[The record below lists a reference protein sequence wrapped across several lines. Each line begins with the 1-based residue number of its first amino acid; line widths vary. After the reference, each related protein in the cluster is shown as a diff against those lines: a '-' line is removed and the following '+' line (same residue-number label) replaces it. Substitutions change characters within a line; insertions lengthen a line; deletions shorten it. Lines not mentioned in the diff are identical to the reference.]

1 MARFRQKFLQ
11 SSMQYHLALRTQP
24 WYPSAAL
31 SPNTPPSIA
40 CTVKIKKKWK
50 GYGKEKKL
58 NWCFYS
64 QRLDCQ
70 LKSNRCLPMWE
81 TNWWVAFS
89 MAVIDFHVNTWNSLR
104 EEMEHRSVL
113 FIVFQH
119 PVLGCTADRQC
130 SWCFT
135 VILFERTVYSFLT
148 TPGEYGKLFLKK
160 SQTAL
165 NNG

>member
-50 GYGKEKKL
+50 GYGKEKKIELVLLFPKTWLPIEKQQMFAHVRNQLMGCIL
-58 NWCFYS
+58 NGS
-64 QRLDCQ
+64 
-70 LKSNRCLPMWE
+70 
-81 TNWWVAFS
+81 
-89 MAVIDFHVNTWNSLR
+89 DFHVNTWNSLR

-148 TPGEYGKLFLKK
+148 TPGEYGKLFFKT